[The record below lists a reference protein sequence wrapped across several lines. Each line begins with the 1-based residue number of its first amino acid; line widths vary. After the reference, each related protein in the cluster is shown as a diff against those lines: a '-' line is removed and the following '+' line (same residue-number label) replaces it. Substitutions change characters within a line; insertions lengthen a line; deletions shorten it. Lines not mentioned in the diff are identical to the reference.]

1 MGETVLKLRQWG
13 GKTLRRQLLVCFLL
27 LAILPLLLNVVLS
40 YFSDRKQILE
50 NRDQIAT
57 MDVRQISRDLEME
70 LEAYEN
76 VLYQLYTDE
85 SLSELAV
92 QLDQQVDTAVV
103 RNQLRRQL
111 RSVFWLQDHIAS
123 IMIITKG
130 GETVFL

>member
-70 LEAYEN
+70 LEA
-76 VLYQLYTDE
+76 
-85 SLSELAV
+85 
-92 QLDQQVDTAVV
+92 
-103 RNQLRRQL
+103 
-111 RSVFWLQDHIAS
+111 
-123 IMIITKG
+123 
-130 GETVFL
+130 

>member
-1 MGETVLKLRQWG
+1 M
-13 GKTLRRQLLVCFLL
+13 
-27 LAILPLLLNVVLS
+27 PLLLNVVLS

-130 GETVFL
+130 GETVFYEAVPNFV